1 MCPISLALRKV
12 WRGPYHCVACRRG
25 GGLRYSSRLPSEQP
39 CRPRNRRS
47 VTSRHYHIVPGSRP
61 PRQNRQSARAGRL
74 DLPLTPRGSPPTR
87 LLPTCVRPGE
97 LLRAPSRVT
106 VLRIW
111 KRHSRGGAGRG
122 ERVRGG
128 EGRARAEPGA
138 AERSRA
144 EPSRAE
150 RCWGEAG
157 RACRRLRTH
166 RAAFPSS
173 VSPCLCPGTGK
184 TFIVLGTPPG
194 CVTKSQRSAVSSPKL
209 ACSGDRGNVQPSPPG
224 SCALRFLTCRSL
236 PGTARGDP

>member
-106 VLRIW
+106 VLR
-111 KRHSRGGAGRG
+111 SLEAPLPGRGGASVCGEGRG
-122 ERVRGG
+122 ER
-128 EGRARAEPGA
+128 
-138 AERSRA
+138 ERSREQPSGV

-150 RCWGEAG
+150 LRGAGERQAEPAG
-157 RACRRLRTH
+157 GSA
-166 RAAFPSS
+166 P
-173 VSPCLCPGTGK
+173 
-184 TFIVLGTPPG
+184 IVLRFPARCPPAFA
-194 CVTKSQRSAVSSPKL
+194 QAPAKL
-209 ACSGDRGNVQPSPPG
+209 LLFRGPP
-224 SCALRFLTCRSL
+224 L
-236 PGTARGDP
+236 DV

>member
-1 MCPISLALRKV
+1 MAAASGGQSNHSLSIFETGEMCPISLALRKV

-150 RCWGEAG
+150 LRGAGERQAEPAG
-157 RACRRLRTH
+157 GSA
-166 RAAFPSS
+166 P
-173 VSPCLCPGTGK
+173 
-184 TFIVLGTPPG
+184 IVLRFPARCPPAFA
-194 CVTKSQRSAVSSPKL
+194 QAPAKL
-209 ACSGDRGNVQPSPPG
+209 LLFRGPP
-224 SCALRFLTCRSL
+224 L
-236 PGTARGDP
+236 DV